1 MVIITESAQ
10 EYLTELLKKQECEG
24 MAVRV
29 FILDAGTPRA
39 ETCISFCRPGEE
51 QAGDELKEYPSLR
64 AYIDKPSIPYL
75 EEAVVDYAKDTMGG
89 QLTIKAPNSRLP
101 KISDDSPLEDRVN
114 YILYNEINPG
124 LAAHGGNVTLVE
136 LFEEDI
142 AVLRFGG
149 GCQGCGMVDVTLKN
163 GVEKT
168 LLEQI
173 PQLREVRDVT
183 DHTVTENAYYK

>member
-1 MVIITESAQ
+1 ME
-10 EYLTELLKKQECEG
+10 
-24 MAVRV
+24 
-29 FILDAGTPRA
+29 
-39 ETCISFCRPGEE
+39 
-51 QAGDELKEYPSLR
+51 
-64 AYIDKPSIPYL
+64 
-75 EEAVVDYAKDTMGG
+75 
-89 QLTIKAPNSRLP
+89 
-101 KISDDSPLEDRVN
+101 
-114 YILYNEINPG
+114 
-124 LAAHGGNVTLVE
+124 E